1 MYEKMILVSMSQ
13 DIVIYLFIYFARE
26 QRGYNTK
33 NYLYLKSIRKLV
45 EKGKIDITTSPF
57 PDWVQALQ

>member
-1 MYEKMILVSMSQ
+1 MC
-13 DIVIYLFIYFARE
+13 LFILPGNNADKT
-26 QRGYNTK
+26 QK

-57 PDWVQALQ
+57 PDWVQALQYKVAGLNYYYGC